1 MLMVYIYIYI
11 FIRSYTYGTP
21 KSTDVVT
28 LRSSRL
34 GLASRACPSFAER
47 PRAPQKLRAGEPAGW
62 LGGSINGDTMDGL
75 FIGKSI

>member
-1 MLMVYIYIYI
+1 M

-21 KSTDVVT
+21 KSTHFVT

-62 LGGSINGDTMDGL
+62 LGGFHKWGYHGWFFYWKIHLMSTPD
-75 FIGKSI
+75 